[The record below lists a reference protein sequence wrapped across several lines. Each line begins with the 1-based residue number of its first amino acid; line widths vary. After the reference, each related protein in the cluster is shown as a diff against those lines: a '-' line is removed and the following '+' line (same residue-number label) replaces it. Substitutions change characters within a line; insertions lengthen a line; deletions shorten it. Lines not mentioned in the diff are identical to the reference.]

1 MAINFCSWE
10 AFLGLRPSKFFPL
23 GATERHAR
31 PLERASGAAW
41 AQSPPSEN
49 ILRAAGIYTLLL
61 ENISPASGT
70 RKPSLEII
78 LWATVIHTPP
88 SENILRAAVIYTLLL
103 ENISPA
109 SGTRKPSSEIILW
122 AAGMR
127 KPSLEIILWAAGTRA
142 LLSENIGA
150 TRAGR

>member
-10 AFLGLRPSKFFPL
+10 AFFGLRPSKFFPL

-31 PLERASGAAW
+31 PLERALGAAW

-49 ILRAAGIYTLLL
+49 ILRAADIYTLLL
-61 ENISPASGT
+61 ENILPASGT

-88 SENILRAAVIYTLLL
+88 SENI
-103 ENISPA
+103 SPA
-109 SGTRKPSSEIILW
+109 SGT
-122 AAGMR
+122 R

-142 LLSENIGA
+142 LPAEIPMGTADRRALLSENIGA

>member
-1 MAINFCSWE
+1 M
-10 AFLGLRPSKFFPL
+10 GLRPSKFFPL

-31 PLERASGAAW
+31 PLERALGAAW

-49 ILRAAGIYTLLL
+49 ILRAADIYTLLL

-88 SENILRAAVIYTLLL
+88 SENILRAAVIHTPPSK
-103 ENISPA
+103 NISPA
-109 SGTRKPSSEIILW
+109 SGMRKPSSEIILW
-122 AAGMR
+122 AA
-127 KPSLEIILWAAGTRA
+127 STRA

>member
-78 LWATVIHTPP
+78 LWATGIHTPP
-88 SENILRAAVIYTLLL
+88 SENILRAAVIHTPPSK
-103 ENISPA
+103 NISPA
-109 SGTRKPSSEIILW
+109 SGMRKPSSEIILW
-122 AAGMR
+122 ATGTRAL
-127 KPSLEIILWAAGTRA
+127 PAEIPMGTADRRA

-150 TRAGR
+150 TWAGR

>member
-1 MAINFCSWE
+1 
-10 AFLGLRPSKFFPL
+10 L
-23 GATERHAR
+23 
-31 PLERASGAAW
+31 GAAW

-78 LWATVIHTPP
+78 LWATDTRALP
-88 SENILRAAVIYTLLL
+88 SENILRASVIHTLPS

-109 SGTRKPSSEIILW
+109 AVTRELSS
-122 AAGMR
+122 
-127 KPSLEIILWAAGTRA
+127 EIILWAAGTRA

>member
-1 MAINFCSWE
+1 M
-10 AFLGLRPSKFFPL
+10 

-31 PLERASGAAW
+31 PLERALGAAW
-41 AQSPPSEN
+41 AQSPPSENILQAAGIYTLLLENISPASGTRKPPSEN

-70 RKPSLEII
+70 RKPS
-78 LWATVIHTPP
+78 
-88 SENILRAAVIYTLLL
+88 
-103 ENISPA
+103 
-109 SGTRKPSSEIILW
+109 SEIL
-122 AAGMR
+122 
-127 KPSLEIILWAAGTRA
+127 LWAAGTRALPAEIPMGTADRRA